1 MYDGYRCFEDHSIR
15 KMLDFGKKD
24 QSPKKE
30 ETRDQGCFLG
40 VNPYNFSYSY
50 EEKEYIEK
58 PFKREQLAGVKL

>member
-1 MYDGYRCFEDHSIR
+1 MSNQLF
-15 KMLDFGKKD
+15 
-24 QSPKKE
+24 
-30 ETRDQGCFLG
+30 

>member
-1 MYDGYRCFEDHSIR
+1 MMATGALRIILFEKCWI
-15 KMLDFGKKD
+15 LAKKD